1 MILYKDKT
9 KFTEYKYPKEKDLEE
24 EIISNSKLYFGRD
37 TIYIDAKRKLEA
49 KALGGSIPDGF
60 LFDLSDMANPNFY
73 LVEIELATHDF
84 YNHIFPQVTKF
95 FAFYKNKKSQAELV
109 EKIFSIVNTD
119 VNLRRRFKKY
129 LGEREIYKFIK
140 DVIESSQNI
149 LLIMDGEKDELPEII
164 DTYTDTWGKLVRVLI
179 LKKFINNNEIIYSL
193 NPDFEQIEYA
203 GVESIE
209 KLDKPSEV
217 EYTEEFHLDGVNEEV
232 KETYYKIKDKLLKIN
247 KKLVFNPQKYYVS
260 IIHERNVAFFRFG
273 KKKIRL
279 VVMLPE
285 KDVRKKIKKHNVIH
299 LSEGIQ
305 KFYNGPCCDIE
316 ITKKKN
322 LTEII
327 NLLKVLVLSHGKA

>member
-60 LFDLSDMANPNFY
+60 LFDLSDMANPDFY

-119 VNLRRRFKKY
+119 VNLKRRFKKY
-129 LGEREIYKFIK
+129 LGEREIYKFVK

-164 DTYTDTWGKLVRVLI
+164 DTYTDTWGKLVRVLT
-179 LKKFINNNEIIYSL
+179 L
-193 NPDFEQIEYA
+193 
-203 GVESIE
+203 
-209 KLDKPSEV
+209 
-217 EYTEEFHLDGVNEEV
+217 
-232 KETYYKIKDKLLKIN
+232 
-247 KKLVFNPQKYYVS
+247 
-260 IIHERNVAFFRFG
+260 
-273 KKKIRL
+273 
-279 VVMLPE
+279 
-285 KDVRKKIKKHNVIH
+285 
-299 LSEGIQ
+299 
-305 KFYNGPCCDIE
+305 
-316 ITKKKN
+316 
-322 LTEII
+322 
-327 NLLKVLVLSHGKA
+327 